1 MIFSKGY
8 LFPPSFLDLLETFN
22 KPVERDALNMA
33 IHRYMYRGELPV
45 FTSMNLKRTWIGI
58 FPYLKKSRN
67 AALAKESEQS
77 QDELGTI
84 SRESQDNLKTNSE
97 QSQDIKDKGIRS
109 NNKPPIIPQ
118 GGGSAGFEK
127 FWQAYPL
134 KVGKQAAK
142 RAFERARKLTTLDN
156 MLSAIEKQKH
166 WDQWKKD
173 NGKYIPHPVTWLNQG
188 RWDDDWKTEEPEK
201 PRKEIAPIKQCP
213 NCGSFDI
220 RRSLDYGICN
230 HCRRG
235 LQWNYK
241 TEKWESV
248 E

>member
-1 MIFSKGY
+1 MIFAKGY

-84 SRESQDNLKTNSE
+84 SRESKDNFKTNSE

-118 GGGSAGFEK
+118 GGDLSGFEK

-134 KVGKQAAK
+134 KKGKQAAR
-142 RAFERARKLTTLDN
+142 RAFDRARKLTTLDN
-156 MLSAIEKQKH
+156 MLSAIRKQKG
-166 WDQWKKD
+166 WEQWTRD
-173 NGKYIPHPVTWLNQG
+173 NGKYIPHPATWLNQG
-188 RWDDDWKTEEPEK
+188 RWDDQSYVDTEPEK
-201 PRKEIAPIKQCP
+201 PAPPPRLEACP
-213 NCGSFDI
+213 KCGSADF
-220 RRSLDYGICN
+220 RQHGDYVICN
-230 HCRRG
+230 ACG
-235 LQWNYK
+235 KGFSWYGWK
-241 TEKWESV
+241 KIWKEDE
-248 E
+248 